1 VSENKGILVFC
12 EDCEGRFKNVTFELL
27 SKACEI
33 SEVIGEKVTAVTFCD
48 TDDLLRLAQYGADE
62 IVVINTESGTFSDIE
77 TNIDSAVQIITKY
90 SPSMVFFG
98 ATDIGRIV
106 APGVAA
112 QLRCGITADCT
123 EFSINKEG
131 KLVQIRPAL
140 GGNILAH
147 IVSSD
152 TYPQMAT
159 ARPSVFRPV
168 VKKVSFRKTVITPE
182 SKSVRQIS
190 LLKVKKRDAAAENKI
205 EDALK
210 VISVGIGLKQ
220 KILPKVWKLAGL
232 IGATVSCSRKVV
244 EAGWLP
250 HSVQVGQSGKTIS
263 PELYIALGISGASQH
278 LAGMKTSK
286 EIIAVNSDPDA
297 DIFSVAHTGFAA
309 DVDKWLD
316 AVIAS
321 IEKVDE

>member
-1 VSENKGILVFC
+1 MSDNKDIMVFC

-33 SEVIGEKVTAVTFCD
+33 SEKTGEKVTAVTFCD
-48 TDDLLRLAQYGADE
+48 TGDLSRLAQYGADE
-62 IVVINTESGTFSDIE
+62 IVVINTGSGTFSDIE
-77 TNIDSAVQIITKY
+77 TNTDSSVQIISKY

-98 ATDIGRIV
+98 ATDIGRIL
-106 APGVAA
+106 APGIAA
-112 QLRCGITADCT
+112 RLRCGITADCT
-123 EFSINKEG
+123 EFSINKDG

-147 IVSSD
+147 IVSLD

-168 VKKVSFRKTVITPE
+168 VKKVPFKKTVITPE
-182 SKSVRQIS
+182 RKSVSKIS
-190 LLKVKKRDAAAENKI
+190 ILKVRKIDAATENKI

-210 VISVGIGLKQ
+210 VISVGIGVKQ
-220 KILPKVWKLAGL
+220 KTLPKVWRLADL

-263 PELYIALGISGASQH
+263 PELYIALGVSGASQH

-286 EIIAVNSDPDA
+286 TIIAVNSDPDA
-297 DIFSVAHTGFAA
+297 DIFSVAHTGFVTDAE
-309 DVDKWLD
+309 KWLD
-316 AVIAS
+316 EVINEL
-321 IEKVDE
+321 EKVDK